1 MLPIP
6 QIALAAAL
14 LLVASG
20 AAPAQSFQASSVD
33 LPEGAPIAQKFTYQG
48 FGCRGNNL
56 SPALAWTNAPAGT
69 RSFAVSVHDPD
80 APTGGAGFWH
90 WLVIDLPASASG
102 LPQGS
107 GAADGKALPAP
118 ARQLASDFGTPG
130 WGGPCPPA
138 GDKPHHYVFTVYAL
152 SVAKLD
158 VPANA
163 SASLA
168 AASAERHALA
178 KASFTRLYGR

>member
-1 MLPIP
+1 MPRIP
-6 QIALAAAL
+6 KIALAAAL
-14 LLVASG
+14 LLVAS
-20 AAPAQSFQASSVD
+20 AAQAQSFQAESVD
-33 LPEGAPIAQKFTYQG
+33 LPEGAPIAQKFTYQD
-48 FGCRGNNL
+48 FGCRGSNL

-69 RSFAVSVHDPD
+69 KSFAVSVHDPD

-90 WLVIDLPASASG
+90 WIVIDLPATASG

-152 SVAKLD
+152 SVEKLD
-158 VPANA
+158 LPARA
-163 SASLA
+163 SPSLA
-168 AASAERHALA
+168 ASSADRHSLA